1 MGTLFFVFRGN
12 LDTLWF
18 QSNPLFYLGFVSG
31 CFLFTFLTWTILLR
45 LTLISHT
52 TNKLKWLQ
60 PYRKSCITFNRS
72 KYSKFMLDGVLFAL
86 VFTTGFYLLAR
97 TAVGACPTNASI
109 WIKQT
114 CNPFATVPLI
124 PIDQALVCIFT
135 IPLYQM
141 FVKGGTYRSIF
152 LAWIIAIVMVN
163 IAIYFVCPTASMYT
177 WMNLAFLVMMCIS
190 YEMERVVLVSFIN
203 LVLLRKVL
211 VERHRMRA
219 TIDGNTKDLLANIHI
234 IANVSD
240 DINGSLNSAFAN
252 IDILQRK
259 LVHETNIVE
268 SHSFVSRQQRHE
280 VNSRACTSLTTMIH
294 ESLQN
299 VLKSVDDLKVL
310 YKIIEPEALEW
321 QMQDNLRRTTSK
333 KGKKRREVVFDG
345 DEMQSDNVHQGS
357 HEKSS
362 GQQQSDDDDDE
373 CGGLEG
379 EDAELVS
386 IHSSKHSSSVHRQ
399 PSKQS
404 SLSKRSMNMAAAAGA
419 GAGAGGDGSVI
430 HPSIFDRGVLASG
443 IFAVEDI
450 FCAFTG
456 GASVGHYSSLTG
468 EFMGGDRL

>member
-1 MGTLFFVFRGN
+1 M
-12 LDTLWF
+12 DTLWF

-45 LTLISHT
+45 LVLISHT
-52 TNKLKWLQ
+52 TSKLKWLQ

-72 KYSKFMLDGVLFAL
+72 KYSKYILDGVLFAL
-86 VFTTGFYLLAR
+86 VFTGGFYLLAR
-97 TAVGACPTNASI
+97 VTVGACPHHTSI
-109 WIKQT
+109 WNSQT
-114 CNPFATVPLI
+114 CNPFAGVPMW
-124 PIDQALVCIFT
+124 PIEQGMVSMMT
-135 IPLYQM
+135 IPFFQM
-141 FVKGGTYRSIF
+141 FVKGGTYRSIC
-152 LAWIIAIVMVN
+152 LAWFIAIVMTN
-163 IAIYFVCPTASMYT
+163 IANYLVFSEEYFIWLNMGY
-177 WMNLAFLVMMCIS
+177 LIMMCIS
-190 YEMERVVLVSFIN
+190 YEMERIILVSFIN
-203 LVLLRKVL
+203 LVLLRKVRE
-211 VERHRMRA
+211 ERHTMRA

-259 LVHETNIVE
+259 LVHETTINESNSLIARQSNIV
-268 SHSFVSRQQRHE
+268 HSRV
-280 VNSRACTSLTTMIH
+280 CTSLTTMIH
-294 ESLQN
+294 DSLQR

-357 HEKSS
+357 HKKSY
-362 GQQQSDDDDDE
+362 GQQQSDDDDDDDNHG
-373 CGGLEG
+373 CG
-379 EDAELVS
+379 EDAELAS

-468 EFMGGDRL
+468 DRL